1 MSANPEKQKNVSSYQ
16 RGWDALEKMLRELR
30 LTEAELEEARD
41 SFCKGIN
48 LLSGMFLSQFMLEK
62 RK

>member
-1 MSANPEKQKNVSSYQ
+1 MSANPEKQKDISSRQ
-16 RGWDALEKMLRELR
+16 RGWGALEKMLREQR
-30 LTEAELEEARD
+30 LTEPELEEARD